1 MKNQSFRF
9 RCKLLQ
15 HAITVVMVLDKDMV
29 TAQVIYCQILSKR
42 MQYDA
47 ERDLS
52 AIAKFMFW

>member
-1 MKNQSFRF
+1 
-9 RCKLLQ
+9 
-15 HAITVVMVLDKDMV
+15 VMVLDKDMV

-52 AIAKFMFW
+52 AIAKFMF